1 MSFLSTKTY
10 NHNVGLSCCFR
21 QWRAKDSHCQYLH
34 GYSISVR
41 FNFKSEENISKGGR
55 IRPQDIEIIK
65 TLPKSIYPKGFDI
78 KQYINK
84 EK

>member
-1 MSFLSTKTY
+1 L
-10 NHNVGLSCCFR
+10 
-21 QWRAKDSHCQYLH
+21 A
-34 GYSISVR
+34 
-41 FNFKSEENISKGGR
+41 EENISKGGR